1 MQATRA
7 MSALHGSFLSG
18 FLIFGTY
25 FTGAMSTAAE
35 PSLGASGP
43 PLAYRIDEVSVRLT
57 RHSGNP
63 ALPIR
68 RVILSGA
75 GSATLERDGK
85 EVQFPYEKKDL
96 LALLNALYKI
106 RFFDLPTQ
114 YSTQYS
120 VFMKDDETVGTAA
133 LRMSDSG
140 STNICFAVTGYEKCV
155 TYGPNTHGPLEL
167 ENIAKRIFSDA
178 DRWESER

>member
-1 MQATRA
+1 
-7 MSALHGSFLSG
+7 
-18 FLIFGTY
+18 
-25 FTGAMSTAAE
+25 MSTAAE
-35 PSLGASGP
+35 PSFGAGGP
-43 PLAYRIDEVSVRLT
+43 PLVYRIDEVSVRLT

-85 EVQFPYEKKDL
+85 EVQFPYGKKDL

-155 TYGPNTHGPLEL
+155 TYGPNAHGPLEL

-178 DRWESER
+178 DGWESER

>member
-1 MQATRA
+1 MRAIQALPA
-7 MSALHGSFLSG
+7 AHSFFLG
-18 FLIFGTY
+18 GLLIFGIC
-25 FTGAMSTAAE
+25 FTGAVPMAAE
-35 PSLGASGP
+35 TSLGVGGP
-43 PLAYRIDEVSVRLT
+43 PLAYRIDEVSVSLT
-57 RHSGNP
+57 RQPGNP

-85 EVQFPYEKKDL
+85 NIQFPYERKDL

-114 YSTQYS
+114 YNTQYS
-120 VFMKDDETVGTAA
+120 VFLKDDGTVGTAA
-133 LRMSDSG
+133 VRMSDSG
-140 STNICFAVTGYEKCV
+140 STNICFSVTGYKKCV
-155 TYGPNTHGPLEL
+155 TYGPGTSGPLEL

-178 DRWESER
+178 DTRGSER

>member
-1 MQATRA
+1 
-7 MSALHGSFLSG
+7 
-18 FLIFGTY
+18 
-25 FTGAMSTAAE
+25 MSTAAE
-35 PSLGASGP
+35 PPNLEAGGP

-57 RHSGNP
+57 RNSGNP
-63 ALPIR
+63 ALPVR

-75 GSATLERDGK
+75 GSAILERDGK
-85 EVQFPYEKKDL
+85 EVQFPYGKKDL
-96 LALLNALYKI
+96 LAFLNALYKI

-114 YSTQYS
+114 YSPQYS

-133 LRMSDSG
+133 LRMPDSG

-155 TYGPNTHGPLEL
+155 TYGSGTRGPLEL

-178 DRWESER
+178 DGWESER